1 MFYNERH
8 SLDWK
13 EIQLLEEMF
22 VSQINQCSRADK
34 QVCVRVEYPYHWHFA
49 EKTIDTVLSLWSKI
63 CVKMVHHCSSIIPDK
78 SFSFF
83 PDKSH
88 CISRLGWH
96 MGRKLTACGQIYLP
110 TCHLQIVLCSTLSSL
125 IFPLVSEWKSPCRVC
140 RLMVTRDL
148 HQAKLTFLLLC
159 WKKSFLCST
168 STRGSL
174 DKRWSR

>member
-1 MFYNERH
+1 MFQSRQTGMLKSRISISLTPGWQNYRH
-8 SLDWK
+8 SL
-13 EIQLLEEMF
+13 F
-22 VSQINQCSRADK
+22 V
-34 QVCVRVEYPYHWHFA
+34 P
-49 EKTIDTVLSLWSKI
+49 SKI
-63 CVKMVHHCSSIIPDK
+63 CVKMVRYCSSIILDK

-148 HQAKLTFLLLC
+148 RQAKLTFLLLC